1 MWFVVR
7 FDAEVRALAVAK
19 VAALEPKPRERKW
32 SSLTAC
38 VIDAVWSIN
47 ADYDTV
53 VAPGTRALIET
64 LAPGVDPLVESGD
77 FSSPDPAPLT
87 LLLARCPDERS
98 LADQMN
104 WQVTSKGT
112 KKRKADAALQY
123 ARILVEYGIDT
134 RHHAHAVLLDDE
146 RFAQVDSALR
156 RVHGEGAS
164 GVRRNYMW
172 MLVGDDDGVK
182 PDRMLLRWF
191 AKEVG
196 VTGTPEQVRDW
207 VRLIAADITA
217 TSGHSVTPWS
227 IDHAIWSMIRKR

>member
-1 MWFVVR
+1 MWFVMP
-7 FDAEVRALAVAK
+7 FDAEVRARAAAE
-19 VAALEPKPRERKW
+19 VAALEPKPREWKW

-53 VAPGTRALIET
+53 VAPATRVLVET
-64 LAPGVDPLVESGD
+64 LAPGVDPLVEAGD
-77 FSSPDPAPLT
+77 FSSPDPVPLT
-87 LLLARCPDERS
+87 LLLARFPDERS
-98 LADQMN
+98 LAEQMN
-104 WQVTSKGT
+104 WQVTSTRT
-112 KKRKADAALQY
+112 KRRKADAALQY
-123 ARILVEYGIDT
+123 ARILVEHGIDT
-134 RHHAHAVLLDDE
+134 RHDAHEALLDDQ

-156 RVHGEGAS
+156 SVHGEGAS

-196 VTGTPEQVRDW
+196 VTGTPEQVREW
-207 VRLIAADITA
+207 VRLIAADVTA
-217 TSGHSVTPWS
+217 ASGRRVTPWS
-227 IDHAIWSMIRKR
+227 IDHAIWAMIRKR